1 MSEGLSQSFL
11 KKTITLDESE
21 QYISAIL
28 STNASQTFSPQA
40 TNPITFIKNIIELAE
55 KNKDQQMAEQLKK
68 WAQKWARDLLL
79 YTPPDQSGYIGK
91 WRELLGQISI
101 IFPPGK
107 IKYPQ
112 EIQMMILKI
121 KI

>member
-68 WAQKWARDLLL
+68 WAQKWAR
-79 YTPPDQSGYIGK
+79 
-91 WRELLGQISI
+91 
-101 IFPPGK
+101 
-107 IKYPQ
+107 
-112 EIQMMILKI
+112 
-121 KI
+121 